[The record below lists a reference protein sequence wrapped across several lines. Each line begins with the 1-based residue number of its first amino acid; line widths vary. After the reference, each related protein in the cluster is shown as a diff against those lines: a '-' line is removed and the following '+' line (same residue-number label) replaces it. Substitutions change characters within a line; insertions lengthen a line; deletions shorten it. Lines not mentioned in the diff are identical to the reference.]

1 MKYPRVTVD
10 VIIKYKGGIV
20 LIKRVNPPYGWA
32 LPGGFVEYGET
43 VEEAVRRE
51 AMEETSLKLKN
62 LEQFHV
68 YSSPTRDP
76 RGHTIS
82 VVFTAEGEGL
92 LLPATDAKETK
103 TFTKDKL
110 PENIAFDHREI
121 LKDYFKKYE

>member
-51 AMEETSLKLKN
+51 AKEETSLELKN
-62 LEQFHV
+62 LKQFHV

-76 RGHTIS
+76 RFHTIS
-82 VVFTAEGEGL
+82 VVFTAEGEGFL
-92 LLPATDAKETK
+92 SPASDAKEVK
-103 TFTKDKL
+103 TFTKDTL
-110 PENIAFDHREI
+110 PQNIAFDHREI
-121 LKDYFKKYE
+121 LGDYFEKYE